1 MIPRGFLAVAGVFL
15 FPLARGR
22 GRCIP
27 GKQYFSH
34 HMPKKAQPRSP
45 VLPVPKALPAL
56 PDSFSTAIAPVAPHS
71 HARVFLLL
79 SAILKTRN
87 KRIFN
92 EPPRGRA
99 CALFGVRGRSSPSRA
114 PDPHGLGLPPPDP
127 EGEREGGL
135 GRAEPGPVS
144 GRHRLEANSAPTEGK
159 DFPGM
164 GKAAPGKVSWAL
176 VRFGIQRRRAP
187 CTLQG
192 HLGLGS
198 SVTAEGHSSRCRQP
212 RLRADFN

>member
-1 MIPRGFLAVAGVFL
+1 MSHPGAVRVLCSASGDGAA
-15 FPLARGR
+15 P
-22 GRCIP
+22 P
-27 GKQYFSH
+27 G
-34 HMPKKAQPRSP
+34 
-45 VLPVPKALPAL
+45 LLIL
-56 PDSFSTAIAPVAPHS
+56 
-71 HARVFLLL
+71 RV
-79 SAILKTRN
+79 SA
-87 KRIFN
+87 F
-92 EPPRGRA
+92 
-99 CALFGVRGRSSPSRA
+99 
-114 PDPHGLGLPPPDP
+114 PPPDP

-198 SVTAEGHSSRCRQP
+198 SVTAEGHSSHCRQP